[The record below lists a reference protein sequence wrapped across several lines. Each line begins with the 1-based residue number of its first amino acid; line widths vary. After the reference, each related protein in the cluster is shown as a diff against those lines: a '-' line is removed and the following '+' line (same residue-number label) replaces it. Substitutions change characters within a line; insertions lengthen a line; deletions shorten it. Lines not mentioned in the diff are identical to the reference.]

1 MKLYQSQLFKMKK
14 IICLGLLIVFIQ
26 GCGPSASSNYNSGYR
41 DGYAEG
47 YNTICKISVSPAKG
61 NWDDKN
67 YSTGYSAGQSDGAA
81 KAVSAVRADNCKVA
95 RSYFDP

>member
-1 MKLYQSQLFKMKK
+1 MEK
-14 IICLGLLIVFIQ
+14 IIYLSLLIVSIL
-26 GCGPSASSNYNSGYR
+26 GCGPSADSSYKSGYR

-47 YNTICKISVSPAKG
+47 YNTICKISASPAKG
-61 NWDDKN
+61 DWNDEN
-67 YSTGYSAGQSDGAA
+67 YSNGYSAGQADGAA